1 MFFSG
6 LFVGAVLLVG
16 FVLAGAVGQSWGPVS
31 RARLAR
37 FASRHRL
44 TITVDN
50 GEQVI
55 RYLAQTRRWRS
66 AGLVAGAVV
75 SSVASIPHGTVRV
88 DFLALLAGWFVGA
101 LIAEVRLA
109 AKLVGA
115 ASGKRSTAAGA
126 GAPGQSGRRVAS
138 LRSRN
143 QSAYLGPVA
152 RGLLPAAVALSTG
165 TAVVTVVVDGAP
177 RWRYVTV
184 WLVGIA
190 VAGSV
195 AWVARRVL
203 RRRQPALA
211 PDRLAADEAIRSR
224 SLHVLYGAGA
234 TLVLYCVLFQLAQ
247 LGPLLAPGS
256 TGYTVVT
263 VAAGL
268 GIFAVPLLGWYAAT
282 SRWTVP
288 GPPPVTVVA

>member
-6 LFVGAVLLVG
+6 LFIGVALLVG
-16 FVLAGAVGQSWGPVS
+16 FVLAGAVGQTWGPVS
-31 RARLAR
+31 RARVAR

-66 AGLVAGAVV
+66 AGLIAGAVV
-75 SSVASIPHGTVRV
+75 SAVASIPQGTVRV
-88 DFLALLAGWFVGA
+88 DFLALLAGWFAGA
-101 LIAEVRLA
+101 LVAEVRLA
-109 AKLVGA
+109 ANGGA
-115 ASGKRSTAAGA
+115 L
-126 GAPGQSGRRVAS
+126 GQPGRRVAS

-143 QSAYLGPVA
+143 QSAYLGPVV

-165 TAVVTVVVDGAP
+165 TAVLTVVVDGAL
-177 RWRYVTV
+177 RWRYVAV
-184 WLVGIA
+184 WLVGLA

-203 RRRQPALA
+203 RRRQPVLA
-211 PDRLAADEAIRSR
+211 PDRFAADEAIRSR
-224 SLHVLYGAGA
+224 SLHVLYAAGA
-234 TLVLYCVLFQLAQ
+234 TLVLYCVLFQLTQ
-247 LGPLLAPGS
+247 LAPLLAPGT
-256 TGYTVVT
+256 TGYAVVPVT
-263 VAAGL
+263 AGL
-268 GIFAVPLLGWYAAT
+268 GIFAVPLLGWHAAT

-288 GPPPVTVVA
+288 ASPPVPMAA

>member
-1 MFFSG
+1 MFFG
-6 LFVGAVLLVG
+6 LFIGAVLLVG
-16 FVLAGAVGQSWGPVS
+16 FVFAGAVGQSWGPVS
-31 RARLAR
+31 RARVAR

-66 AGLVAGAVV
+66 AGLVVGAVV

-101 LIAEVRLA
+101 LVAEVRLA
-109 AKLVGA
+109 A
-115 ASGKRSTAAGA
+115 GA
-126 GAPGQSGRRVAS
+126 GALGQPGRRVAS

-143 QSAYLGPVA
+143 ESAYLGPVV

-165 TAVVTVVVDGAP
+165 TAVVTGVVDGAP
-177 RWRYVTV
+177 RWRYLAV
-184 WLVGIA
+184 WLTGLA

-203 RRRQPALA
+203 RRRQPVLA

-224 SLHVLYGAGA
+224 SLHVLYAAGA

-256 TGYTVVT
+256 SGYTVVT

-282 SRWTVP
+282 SRWIVP
-288 GPPPVTVVA
+288 GPPPVPVVA

>member
-1 MFFSG
+1 MFFG
-6 LFVGAVLLVG
+6 LFIGAVLLVG
-16 FVLAGAVGQSWGPVS
+16 FVFAGAVGQSWGPVS
-31 RARLAR
+31 RARVAR

-66 AGLVAGAVV
+66 AGLVVGAVV
-75 SSVASIPHGTVRV
+75 SSVASIPHNAVRI
-88 DFLALLAGWFVGA
+88 DFLTLLAGWFVGA
-101 LIAEVRLA
+101 LVAEVRLA
-109 AKLVGA
+109 AGVGA
-115 ASGKRSTAAGA
+115 L
-126 GAPGQSGRRVAS
+126 GQPGRRAAS

-143 QSAYLGPVA
+143 QSTYLGPVA
-152 RGLLPAAVALSTG
+152 RGLLPAAVVLSTG
-165 TAVVTVVVDGAP
+165 TAVATVVVDGAP
-177 RWRYVTV
+177 RWRYLAV
-184 WLVGIA
+184 WLVGLA

-203 RRRQPALA
+203 HRRQPVLA

-224 SLHVLYGAGA
+224 SLHVLYAAGA

-247 LGPLLAPGS
+247 LGPLLAPDS
-256 TGYTVVT
+256 TGYAVVT

-268 GIFAVPLLGWYAAT
+268 GIFVVPLLGWLTAT
-282 SRWTVP
+282 SRWIVP
-288 GPPPVTVVA
+288 GPPPPLPVAA

>member
-16 FVLAGAVGQSWGPVS
+16 FVLAGAVGQTWGPVS

-66 AGLVAGAVV
+66 AGLVVGAVV

-101 LIAEVRLA
+101 LVAEVRLA
-109 AKLVGA
+109 A
-115 ASGKRSTAAGA
+115 GA
-126 GAPGQSGRRVAS
+126 GALGQPGRRVAS

-143 QSAYLGPVA
+143 QSAYLGPVV

-165 TAVVTVVVDGAP
+165 TAVVTGVVDGAP
-177 RWRYVTV
+177 HWRYLAV
-184 WLVGIA
+184 WLTGLA

-203 RRRQPALA
+203 RRRQPVLA
-211 PDRLAADEAIRSR
+211 PDGLAADEAIRSR
-224 SLHVLYGAGA
+224 SLHVLYAAGA

-256 TGYTVVT
+256 SGYTVVT

-282 SRWTVP
+282 SRWIMP
-288 GPPPVTVVA
+288 GPPPVPVVA

>member
-6 LFVGAVLLVG
+6 LFIGAVLLVG
-16 FVLAGAVGQSWGPVS
+16 FVLAGAVGQTWGPVS

-66 AGLVAGAVV
+66 AGLVVGAVV

-101 LIAEVRLA
+101 LVAEVRLA
-109 AKLVGA
+109 A
-115 ASGKRSTAAGA
+115 GA
-126 GAPGQSGRRVAS
+126 GALGQPGRRVAS

-143 QSAYLGPVA
+143 QSAYLGPVV

-177 RWRYVTV
+177 RWRYLAV
-184 WLVGIA
+184 WLTGLA

-224 SLHVLYGAGA
+224 SLHVLHAAGA

-247 LGPLLAPGS
+247 LGPLLAPGT
-256 TGYTVVT
+256 TGYAVVPVT
-263 VAAGL
+263 AAL

-282 SRWTVP
+282 SRWIVP
-288 GPPPVTVVA
+288 GPPPVPVVA